1 MELVFYTSCAY
12 LPIHLLAYLPFF
24 DVLRFGKGWMAA
36 TVTGNML
43 LHLLGVSWVVSI
55 GRPELAAAVGG
66 AMVPISLSL
75 YFLNIRLSPGR
86 LLFTYVLLVNYQ
98 IIIMGFTAFV
108 AARAFH
114 APARSWESGVI
125 CLALFALGWL
135 PMYRL
140 FRYAVRQVYRID
152 APRLWRVI
160 WLIPATTSGVVVVLT
175 GGLQDRLVGSWQFL
189 ISRIG
194 LLLCVVV
201 VYWVLLRSLEGIQKQ
216 AALQEQLSFE
226 THLLEVQIAEQKK
239 HSQLMV
245 EHAERVRQQR
255 HDLRHQL
262 TAIRGLVGED
272 NAPLKEYI
280 DGLIEDI
287 PKGPQYYCENQ
298 AVNAVVSHY
307 AALCK
312 EHGVELT
319 VRLDVPADTEQVTAA
334 ELCVIFGNLLENA
347 LEACGRMAGGGG
359 SIRLGSDIHLDIL
372 TIAMDNSFDGQVRME
387 NGKYCSSKRE
397 DFGVG
402 LASIQ
407 SVARKCGGDTR
418 FEADGS
424 VFRSSV
430 YLHI

>member
-108 AARAFH
+108 APRAFH

-152 APRLWRVI
+152 APKLWRVI
-160 WLIPATTSGVVVVLT
+160 WLIPAITSG
-175 GGLQDRLVGSWQFL
+175 
-189 ISRIG
+189 
-194 LLLCVVV
+194 VVV

-245 EHAERVRQQR
+245 EHAERLRQQR

-319 VRLDVPADTEQVTAA
+319 VRLDVPADTEQVTDA

-387 NGKYCSSKRE
+387 NGKYRSSKRE

-407 SVARKCGGDTR
+407 SVARKCGGDAR

-430 YLHI
+430 YLHV